1 MPDMPSSVKWIY
13 GVSPWDS
20 AYSESICFWFDILL
34 LSPIRSSSWLRR
46 SYNAVSFS
54 CIRFPPSFH
63 FSLPV
68 FIPYPFLYRVPMFPG
83 RICQKRHAE
92 CTFKSGITMGRLL
105 RCQGSC
111 KDLQKSSSHL
121 THLSDAV
128 LQGSNVTFLNFSG
141 FCVGLKNSLH
151 YIQTGEAKCCHP
163 LRMFLKK
170 YNFVFWQK
178 ISLKRL
184 FNHFGAPIS

>member
-1 MPDMPSSVKWIY
+1 MTATY
-13 GVSPWDS
+13 RTTHVSPCLLCKQIKRCS
-20 AYSESICFWFDILL
+20 AFFLL
-34 LSPIRSSSWLRR
+34 FSWNLHPLRLASSR
-46 SYNAVSFS
+46 FS
-54 CIRFPPSFH
+54 LPPSFH

-92 CTFKSGITMGRLL
+92 CTFKSGITMDRLL

-170 YNFVFWQK
+170 YNFVF
-178 ISLKRL
+178 
-184 FNHFGAPIS
+184 GAKNKPQETF

>member
-20 AYSESICFWFDILL
+20 AYYESICFWFDILL

-83 RICQKRHAE
+83 RICQKRHAG
-92 CTFKSGITMGRLL
+92 CTFKSGITMDRLL

-141 FCVGLKNSLH
+141 FLCRFEKLLTLYPDWRGKMLPSFENV
-151 YIQTGEAKCCHP
+151 
-163 LRMFLKK
+163 FKK
-170 YNFVFWQK
+170 VQFCILGK
-178 ISLKRL
+178 K
-184 FNHFGAPIS
+184 